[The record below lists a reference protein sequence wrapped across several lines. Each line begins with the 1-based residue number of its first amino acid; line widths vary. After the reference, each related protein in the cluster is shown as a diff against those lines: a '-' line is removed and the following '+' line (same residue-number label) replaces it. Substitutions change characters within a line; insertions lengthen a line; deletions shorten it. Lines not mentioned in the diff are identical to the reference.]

1 MPLKNLSLILFGVNI
16 SVYCR
21 VKNLSTMEK
30 HSVSVTVIIPIY
42 KVALYIARC
51 AESLFNQSMRD
62 GVEFIF
68 VDDATP
74 DNSINILRHC
84 LEQHPERKEQI
95 TILKHERNMGLPA
108 ARNTGIREAV
118 GDFIFHCDSDDF
130 LDRTALEDM
139 YNAANQSDSDIVWCD
154 WYLSFKQ
161 NERYMKQP
169 SYSTPME
176 LSLIHI

>member
-84 LEQHPERKEQI
+84 LEQHPKGADNHIEARKEHGASRRSQYR
-95 TILKHERNMGLPA
+95 H
-108 ARNTGIREAV
+108 TG
-118 GDFIFHCDSDDF
+118 S
-130 LDRTALEDM
+130 
-139 YNAANQSDSDIVWCD
+139 SW
-154 WYLSFKQ
+154 
-161 NERYMKQP
+161 
-169 SYSTPME
+169 
-176 LSLIHI
+176 